1 METES
6 IVLKLKAGDILVMN
20 QATFHLKISN
30 NTLQKKKV
38 TNLDASDDISAF
50 TNTTKDTMETR
61 IVNIETKFENLPTNL
76 ETLIEKSDIKRQQQ
90 VDDEM
95 NKYQTKIDQEA
106 KNNRDTINQ
115 IQNSLKL
122 FLQQSLQQS
131 ISESNSPTS
140 TTSNRTNR
148 SNKSDDTKDSAK
160 RKIDLLGKGKNELDN
175 KKVKQIQ
182 KNNNKGGKNTK
193 VSLEKKKTS
202 DERGVKQEYINIAVQ
217 SQQQMSKGTDQDNEV
232 INLLGNDIEPGTV
245 DAVSGAT

>member
-50 TNTTKDTMETR
+50 TNTTEDTMETR
-61 IVNIETKFENLPTNL
+61 IVNIETKFENLSTNL

-182 KNNNKGGKNTK
+182 KNNTKGSKHTK
-193 VSLEKKKTS
+193 AKLEKKKTN
-202 DERGVKQEYINIAVQ
+202 DGRIVKQEYINVAVQ
-217 SQQQMSKGTDQDNEV
+217 SQQHASKVTDQDNEV
-232 INLLGNDIEPGTV
+232 RILLGNDLEPGTV
-245 DAVSGAT
+245 EAVSGAT